1 MTCSLPLI
9 ELATNANP
17 GQIVRPTTVKE
28 LKRAAGYQ
36 YTIGP
41 SAAQYQNMMRTIML
55 NRWALAG
62 VGKLDSPGSK
72 NILDGETTNRS
83 SIVTMFERHDTYTTK
98 TSPPK
103 TVDASFSMLFTG
115 DAFDKACDIRDTL
128 LSWRSDTIR
137 PTMQVYVL
145 KVGTEFQLI
154 T

>member
-1 MTCSLPLI
+1 MT
-9 ELATNANP
+9 
-17 GQIVRPTTVKE
+17 G
-28 LKRAAGYQ
+28 LKSAAGYQ

-41 SAAQYQNMMRTIML
+41 SAAQYKAMMRTIML

-62 VGKLDSPGSK
+62 IGRLNSPGSK

-83 SIVTMFERHDTYTTK
+83 SIVTMFERHDVYTTT

-128 LSWRSDTIR
+128 LAWKSDIFNP
-137 PTMQVYVL
+137 PTMQVDVL
-145 KVGTEFQLI
+145 KVRIEYRLTP
-154 T
+154 